1 MDVRDH
7 GSVGGVFWD
16 HRAGDVADDSRVP
29 VSPLTRGE
37 PDPLDPN
44 FLDLDYPHRMYAGE
58 TAEWE
63 CLVDY
68 EDYMFFTKW
77 LWSPKQSPCGKI
89 YFRRTCSIY
98 DIMGKREGAVSF
110 YLHIEILN
118 RAQGPMPTRR
128 RCLADHL
135 NGNSLDNRRQNL
147 RWATKRENNRNRFG
161 SAYYQ
166 RALL

>member
-16 HRAGDVADDSRVP
+16 HRAGDVGDDSRVP
-29 VSPLTRGE
+29 VSAV
-37 PDPLDPN
+37 DCFDPN

-77 LWSPKQSPCGKI
+77 LWCIKTDRHNRP
-89 YFRRTCSIY
+89 YFRRAESTY
-98 DIMGKREGAVSF
+98 DLTGAREGSRTI
-110 YLHIEILN
+110 YLHIEILK
-118 RAQGPMPTRR
+118 RSLGQMPTRR
-128 RCLADHL
+128 RRIADHF
-135 NGNSLDNRRQNL
+135 NGNSLDNRRENL
-147 RWATKRENNRNRFG
+147 RWATVLENNRNRFG

-166 RALL
+166 KALL